1 MQARLIR
8 VGRAQVADDSFDWK
22 GFNEQ
27 QLKLQQRA
35 LHAAQVLMSPTVQD
49 FGPAQL
55 FARNAAYGEGGGA
68 AQSRTTGLQVSGK
81 GGWFETHAPSG
92 SPLPTSASGM
102 LGVDE
107 QWRPPAGLPFGG
119 NIASRPLAAGARI
132 ADVQEQRHEAEV
144 AEESRLKAKLH
155 KVQNLMNQQWTG
167 APRAA
172 GGQGTNGHAISD
184 ELLDDLNAPLRQ
196 REQRQQAEAAAR
208 AANDAAQQALGEK
221 SRQYGDVENMQKP
234 VLNAHFRRQVEQADD
249 AIDAALHSK
258 IVSHSDDPAA
268 RGHRGTVSAAPSI
281 SRWLSRGEASHAAG
295 PPDAHDSYGASEY
308 LRGPMGEEGELS
320 EVMRLKARLRR
331 QRDANRRLE
340 KKLSQAQQQGFG
352 KKYGAQLQQTE
363 QRVAEAVAKRLS
375 PQVLKQAALEV
386 AHKVTE
392 RQARAGWSGARGQS
406 LAREHSKGY
415 ESIARECDGAHEW
428 SAECAEARKQ
438 NTGPQ
443 PMRMAGSDRFHDDG
457 VHMKNIREGDDQD
470 INYRFP
476 RGAAY
481 PNRDGTKPMN
491 SEKASKDADDADK
504 NAKAAWAAAYSRHVR
519 QGGGGDEDK
528 GEEVA
533 DDAPR
538 YRWVHH
544 RNQVFRTG
552 ASQNWARE
560 HGSELPE
567 EQQKRADEFDEAH
580 KHDRDHLHIS
590 QVTGGEPMWGRRRGD
605 IKHGSMRGAYY
616 DYSGRDKW
624 PFARPASDHWKYARR
639 RAERAAV
646 GAQKVEAAK
655 VFPADENY
663 DEATAEHAK
672 FCHDSPEKC
681 VPGGMTG
688 EDSEMRRRRTRHGI
702 ARDLYKEHSEGKAGG
717 TGEWHTS
724 GTEEEQQRRNAH
736 EPLTRGRDPLEM
748 QNSTLHEGELG
759 TEAGDG
765 EVVVS
770 DDEPWEI
777 SGDMSSTDHGQKH
790 WQPHY
795 FNHAFWSQLYHYF
808 KGDKPTEYCN
818 VCVGEFMTAL
828 QDIRDPE
835 TGVQRHARAS
845 QIPAMCQ
852 GVCESNQALGY
863 KFHRQVPT
871 AGQAEA
877 TMKRANLLQH
887 VAETE
892 DEREET
898 YQREYKAFVHSPP
911 KEADYRVTRME
922 PTAEGAEHAGVL
934 REARDLSDR
943 SRAVYGDAGYAET
956 NGGLRRFRTQSTR
969 QIHDKGRREP
979 HGGARGD
986 DMPVSAG
993 MSHVTRCR
1001 QGTKVCA

>member
-1 MQARLIR
+1 VWRAGR
-8 VGRAQVADDSFDWK
+8 VQVADESFDWK
-22 GFNEQ
+22 GFNAE
-27 QLKLQQRA
+27 QLKLEQRA
-35 LHAAQVLMSPTVQD
+35 QQAAQVLMSPTVQN

-55 FARNAAYGEGGGA
+55 FGGA
-68 AQSRTTGLQVSGK
+68 APGAALPRTTGLQVSGK
-81 GGWFETHAPSG
+81 GGWFETHAPNG
-92 SPLPTSASGM
+92 SPLPTTASGM
-102 LGVDE
+102 LGIDE

-119 NIASRPLAAGARI
+119 NIASKPLSAGAR
-132 ADVQEQRHEAEV
+132 EV
-144 AEESRLKAKLH
+144 AGIQQRRQAEQAEEARLTAKLH
-155 KVQNLMNQQWTG
+155 SVQNLMNQQWTG
-167 APRAA
+167 ASPGAA
-172 GGQGTNGHAISD
+172 QGAQGDGISE

-208 AANDAAQQALGEK
+208 AAKSAAQQTLGET
-221 SRQYGDVENMQKP
+221 SRTYGDIAQIQKP
-234 VLNAHFRRQVEQADD
+234 ILDAQFRREVEQADD
-249 AIDAALHSK
+249 AIDQALHSK
-258 IVSHSDDPAA
+258 IGSHSDDPAA
-268 RGHRGTVSAAPSI
+268 RGHRGAVPAAPAMP
-281 SRWLSRGEASHAAG
+281 LSAPAGDRPVRG
-295 PPDAHDSYGASEY
+295 PPAALAGDAYRSAPYIE
-308 LRGPMGEEGELS
+308 GPQGEESALS
-320 EVMRLKARLRR
+320 EVMRLKARLKR

-340 KKLSQAQQQGFG
+340 HKLRQAQHEGFG
-352 KKYGAQLQQTE
+352 KHYGEQLQQTE

-386 AHKVTE
+386 AHKVAE
-392 RQARAGWSGARGQS
+392 REDGAGGWGARRQS
-406 LAREHSKGY
+406 LGRKHSKGY

-428 SAECAEARKQ
+428 SPECAEARRR

-443 PMRMAGSDRFHDDG
+443 PMRMAGSDGFHDDG

-476 RGAAY
+476 RGVAY

-491 SEKASKDADDADK
+491 SEQASKDADDADK
-504 NAKAAWAAAYSRHVR
+504 NAKAAWAAAYSRDVR
-519 QGGGGDEDK
+519 QGGGGDEEK

-567 EQQKRADEFDEAH
+567 EQQARADDFDAAH
-580 KHDRDHLHIS
+580 VHDRDHLHVS
-590 QVTGGEPMWGRRRGD
+590 QVTGGEPMWGRQRGD
-605 IKHGSMRGAYY
+605 IRHGSMRGAYY
-616 DYSGRDKW
+616 DYQGRDKW

-663 DEATAEHAK
+663 DEETAKHAK

-681 VPGGMTG
+681 VPGGLTG
-688 EDSEMRRRRTRHGI
+688 EDSEARRERTRQGI
-702 ARDLYKEHSEGKAGG
+702 ARDLYKEHSEQQRGG

-724 GTEEEQQRRNAH
+724 ATEEEQQRRNAH
-736 EPLTRGRDPLEM
+736 EPLTRGRDPLETNDM
-748 QNSTLHEGELG
+748 HNSTLHEGEPG
-759 TEAGDG
+759 SEAAGG
-765 EVVVS
+765 EVTVQ

-777 SGDMSSTDHGQKH
+777 RGDMSTTDHGQKH

-808 KGDKPTEYCN
+808 KGDKPSEYCN

-828 QDIRDPE
+828 QDIKDPE
-835 TGVQRHARAS
+835 TGAARHARAE
-845 QIPAMCQ
+845 QVPAMCQ

-877 TMKRANLLQH
+877 TMKRAGLLQH

-892 DEREET
+892 DEREAA
-898 YQREYKAFVHSPP
+898 YQREYKAYVHAPP

-934 REARDLSDR
+934 RETRDLGDR
-943 SRAVYGDAGYAET
+943 SRAMYGDRGYAET
-956 NGGLRRFRTQSTR
+956 NGGRRRFRTQSTR
-969 QIHDKGRREP
+969 EIHRERRERQLT
-979 HGGARGD
+979 HARDD
-986 DMPVSAG
+986 DMPVSPG
-993 MSHVTRCR
+993 FSRPSS
-1001 QGTKVCA
+1001 